1 MSGARNWQAERRART
16 RHLIELGGL
25 VQKTG
30 LVDLVDD
37 DRATILGALLEAAD
51 MLRGLGRH
59 DERPAD
65 LRALWRR
72 RGLRAFDAE
81 ASQASAA
88 EGERKEAHAMPSY

>member
-1 MSGARNWQAERRART
+1 MSGARDWQAERRART

-30 LVDLVDD
+30 LVELVDD

-51 MLRGLGRH
+51 MLRGFGRH

-81 ASQASAA
+81 ASQASAS
-88 EGERKEAHAMPSY
+88 EGERKEAHAMPSG